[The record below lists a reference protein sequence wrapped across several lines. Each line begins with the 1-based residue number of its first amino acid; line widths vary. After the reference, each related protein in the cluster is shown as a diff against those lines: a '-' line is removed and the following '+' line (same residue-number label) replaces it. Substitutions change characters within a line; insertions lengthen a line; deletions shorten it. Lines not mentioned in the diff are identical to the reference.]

1 MLFAHI
7 NHLCFEVV
15 SCIHDTKKIIVQSLV
30 SFSISSPLSH
40 QKQEK
45 LKHGKKNPERL
56 VTMHND
62 ACYLLCPAA
71 ILGRL

>member
-30 SFSISSPLSH
+30 SFSISYPLSL

-45 LKHGKKNPERL
+45 NFAYILEDFYCTFLGELRL
-56 VTMHND
+56 GENWIV
-62 ACYLLCPAA
+62 
-71 ILGRL
+71 